1 MPWTQVACLYHQ
13 LMRNAN
19 QFNSHMFR
27 SYALRRIRHA
37 FSEGR
42 NLQDAE
48 KISSAIEEAKSTLPM
63 IRRQALLSQL
73 YPDQNKS

>member
-19 QFNSHMFR
+19 QFHSHMFR

-37 FSEGR
+37 FKQGR
-42 NLQDAE
+42 NLKEPEQIQA
-48 KISSAIEEAKSTLPM
+48 AIEEAKKTLPV
-63 IRRQALLSQL
+63 IQRQAILTQL
-73 YPDQNKS
+73 YPEKES

>member
-19 QFNSHMFR
+19 QFDSHMYR

-37 FSEGR
+37 FTEGR
-42 NLQDAE
+42 NLKDE
-48 KISSAIEEAKSTLPM
+48 DKIKSAIEEAKTTLP
-63 IRRQALLSQL
+63 IVRRQALLSQL
-73 YPDQNKS
+73 YPDENKT